1 MPEPLPEGLYE
12 SLRTSGLEQS
22 LSHLR
27 DLEPRFAPVDPAD
40 APEVLARHVARSVR
54 RLLADERDE
63 EKRAAIVNE
72 LMDVIHA
79 PDERLVDG
87 LEQLVVLTRA
97 IAPGVYELQRPATPL
112 SSAALLT
119 NGPDEPTLGSELR
132 AELSSADRVDLLCA
146 FIRWHGLRVLE
157 EPLLRLRERGVPL
170 RVITTTYV
178 GATERRAIDELV
190 HRFGADVR
198 ITYETQSTRLHAK
211 AWLLRRN
218 SGFDTAYVGSSNL
231 SSSALVDGLEW
242 NVRLS
247 GVATPELLR
256 KFSATFDTYWAD
268 PAFVRYDPATDAD
281 RLDDALARSGSR
293 GASSADITLSGLEVR
308 PLPHQTEILEALESE
323 REIHHRHRN
332 LVIAATGTGKTVV
345 AALDYRRLSE
355 QQDGQARC
363 CSSLTGRRSCSSP
376 FGCTGRCS
384 RTAPSA
390 SCTSRAAD
398 PSGGTTSSPAS
409 SRSPR
414 TASTGSRRT
423 TSTSWSS
430 TSSTMRKH
438 PPTAACSTTFSRRSS
453 LA

>member
-1 MPEPLPEGLYE
+1 MFAVPMHRLGVRTVKPAPRSILREKLPPVPEPLPEGLYE

-27 DLEPRFAPVDPAD
+27 DLEPKFAPVDPAD

-87 LEQLVVLTRA
+87 LEQLVDPHAGHLSGRV
-97 IAPGVYELQRPATPL
+97 ELQRPATPL

-132 AELSSADRVDLLCA
+132 KELSSADGVNLLCA

-170 RVITTTYV
+170 RVITTTYI

-190 HRFGADVR
+190 RRFAAEVR

-231 SSSALVDGLEW
+231 SRSALVDGLEW

-281 RLDDALARSGSR
+281 RLNDALVRSGSR
-293 GASSADITLSGLEVR
+293 GIQAADITLSGLENPPATAPNGDPRSARV
-308 PLPHQTEILEALESE
+308 EAGDPPPTPQP
-323 REIHHRHRN
+323 RRRGHRHRKDGHRS
-332 LVIAATGTGKTVV
+332 A
-345 AALDYRRLSE
+345 RL
-355 QQDGQARC
+355 
-363 CSSLTGRRSCSSP
+363 P
-376 FGCTGRCS
+376 
-384 RTAPSA
+384 
-390 SCTSRAAD
+390 
-398 PSGGTTSSPAS
+398 PA
-409 SRSPR
+409 PR
-414 TASTGSRRT
+414 TARRPDAT
-423 TSTSWSS
+423 TL
-430 TSSTMRKH
+430 RR
-438 PPTAACSTTFSRRSS
+438 PPSGDSAAVASDVPGGAGGRSLWRAVRRR
-453 LA
+453 